1 MRGADDAGID
11 RAGTYGAAAEAPGV
25 VGATAG
31 GRTSSDADG
40 PTPRRLAVLG
50 AGSWGTTF
58 ALVLARAGAEVTL
71 WARRPEVAEDIARRH
86 RNTAYLGERELPP
99 SLTATA
105 SPTAALEGA
114 EGVVLAVPAQTLA
127 RNLAELREAS
137 PHGTA
142 LPDVPVLS
150 LIKGIERGTDRRMTQ
165 VVVEEG
171 GVDPAKVAVLSG
183 PNLSAEIAAEEPCAS
198 VVAAQDE
205 ALAHEIAL
213 WCAGP
218 AFRAYTSTDVI
229 GVEIAGAV
237 KNVIAL
243 AVGAAAGLGLGDNAR
258 ASLITR
264 GLAEITRL
272 GTALGADPQTFAGL
286 AGLGDLVATCAS
298 PLSRNHRLGA
308 ALGSGLGIEAATAA
322 VGQTAEGV
330 PTARAVASLAA
341 RLDIDMPITAGVV
354 DVVDHGRDIGEVTA
368 AMLARTVRPE

>member
-1 MRGADDAGID
+1 MTSHAR
-11 RAGTYGAAAEAPGV
+11 T
-25 VGATAG
+25 G
-31 GRTSSDADG
+31 GR
-40 PTPRRLAVLG
+40 RIAVLG

-58 ALVLARAGAEVTL
+58 ALVLARAGADVTL
-71 WARRPEVAEDIARRH
+71 WARRPEVVQDITEHH
-86 RNTAYLGERELPP
+86 RNTAYLGERELPAA
-99 SLTATA
+99 LTATA
-105 SPTAALEGA
+105 DAQEALEGA
-114 EGVVLAVPAQTLA
+114 DGVVLAVPAQTLA
-127 RNLAELREAS
+127 QNLAGLRAGS
-137 PHGTA
+137 PGAAA

-150 LIKGIERGTDRRMTQ
+150 LIKGIERGSDRRMSQ
-165 VVVEEG
+165 VIIENG
-171 GVDPAKVAVLSG
+171 GVDTAKVAVLSG
-183 PNLSAEIAAEEPCAS
+183 PNLSAEIAAEEPCAA
-198 VVAAQDE
+198 VVAAHDE

-218 AFRAYTSTDVI
+218 AFRAYTSTDVV

-237 KNVIAL
+237 KNVIAI

-308 ALGSGLGIEAATAA
+308 ALGSGLDVEAATAA

-330 PTARAVASLAA
+330 PTARAVASLAG
-341 RLDIDMPITAGVV
+341 RLGIDMPITAGVV
-354 DVVDHGRDIGEVTA
+354 DVVDHGRDIREVTA
-368 AMLARTVRPE
+368 ALLARSVRPE